1 MSSRHS
7 LAEGLIYASLGF
19 GTVFADGVAM
29 GRCVTNPDLR
39 SCDRQTA
46 LPLLALPDE
55 LPPQPGPTTTFLM
68 AGVTQGSTAVFTG
81 TGVR

>member
-7 LAEGLIYASLGF
+7 LAQGLIYASLGF

-29 GRCVTNPDLR
+29 GHCVVHPGSA

-46 LPLLALPDE
+46 LPLLQLPDE
-55 LPPQPGPTTTFLM
+55 APPQPGPTSTIRTV
-68 AGVTQGSTAVFTG
+68 GVTQGSTVAFTG
-81 TGVR
+81 AGVR